1 MTRVKIEL
9 PDSLPFATEIP
20 LRITDINYGNHTG
33 NQVFPE
39 LMHEARVR
47 FLSGIEL
54 SELNF
59 AGSSLIMAD
68 MAIEFRSEILY
79 GDLVQI
85 EVGISSINRYGFDI
99 TYLIKCQRNGESFLA
114 ARCKTAM
121 ICFEYNKKK
130 VEQIPQ
136 EAIERLERFKY

>member
-1 MTRVKIEL
+1 MNRLKIEL
-9 PDSLPFATEIP
+9 PDSLPFITQIP

-47 FLSGIEL
+47 FLLGIEL

-79 GDLVQI
+79 GDLVQLQ
-85 EVGISSINRYGFDI
+85 VGIGSISRIGFDMA
-99 TYLIKCQRNGESFLA
+99 YLVNCQRNGETYLA

-121 ICFEYNKKK
+121 ICFNYSTKK
-130 VEQIPQ
+130 VAQLPP
-136 EAIERLERFKY
+136 EAVEKLERFKY